1 MAIPTVPMHDAT
13 GANVGHLPAGQA
25 AGYVTGTGDVPW
37 SAAQLAAHPGVVRIA
52 QSMNEAADKAT
63 RPDGID
69 YENGTFALADIP
81 DLVRE
86 MQQDFKAG
94 TRPGQR
100 SPMIYES
107 RVDVTP
113 VVNTLI
119 AAGITSGVGLG
130 VADWNNNAVEAT
142 AEVMN
147 ASGPFPI
154 VWRQYA
160 NGEFY
165 DTGVVS
171 KTWLDNVSRAP
182 APHAQVPPGQWLN
195 PAEWTWTAVS
205 VIGIGL
211 DGKQH
216 LFNFNPAT
224 GVWTLIS

>member
-1 MAIPTVPMHDAT
+1 MTIPTVPMYDTT

-25 AGYVTGTGDVPW
+25 AGYITGSDGVPW
-37 SAAQLAAHPGVVRIA
+37 TTAQLAAHPGVVRID
-52 QSMNEAADKAT
+52 QSPANTPADEKA
-63 RPDGID
+63 DVAD
-69 YENGTFALADIP
+69 YERGAVTLADLP
-81 DLVRE
+81 ALVRA
-86 MQQDFKAG
+86 MGQNFKAG

-100 SPMIYES
+100 SPVVYAS
-107 RVDVTP
+107 RASVTP
-113 VVNTLI
+113 VVNELV

-130 VADWNNNAVEAT
+130 VADWNNDQVEAV
-142 AEVMN
+142 AEVAN

-171 KTWLDNVSRAP
+171 KTWLNNVSK
-182 APHAQVPPGQWLN
+182 APHPAAQVPPGQWLD
-195 PAEWTWTAVS
+195 PAEWSWLAAS
-205 VIGIGL
+205 VVGIGL

-224 GVWTLIS
+224 GAWTLIS

>member
-1 MAIPTVPMHDAT
+1 MAVPTVPMYDAT
-13 GANVGHLPAGQA
+13 GADAGHLPAGQV
-25 AGYVTGTGDVPW
+25 AGYITGSDGVPW
-37 SAAQLAAHPGVVRIA
+37 TAAQLAAHPGVVRIDQA
-52 QSMNEAADKAT
+52 PVNTPMNERADVA
-63 RPDGID
+63 D
-69 YENGTFALADIP
+69 YERGAVTLADLP
-81 DLVRE
+81 AWCRAA
-86 MQQDFKAG
+86 QQNFKAG

-100 SPMIYES
+100 TPVIYLS

-113 VVNTLI
+113 VVNSLI
-119 AAGITSGVGLG
+119 AAGINNGIGLG
-130 VADWNNNAVEAT
+130 VADWNNNQTEAT

-147 ASGPFPI
+147 GSGPFPI

-171 KTWLDNVSRAP
+171 KTWLDNVSKAP

-195 PAEWTWTAVS
+195 PREWTWMAASMV
-205 VIGIGL
+205 GIGL

-224 GVWTLIS
+224 GAWTLVS